1 MGVDQFENS
10 LDSGLDWRVLATIE
24 IRDDEVL
31 KSGRGCMIR
40 KEAIYL
46 RTVQEIELGVV
57 IIKGVKYGP
66 EEVQTLGSLFSIT
79 EMVWKAKHFRG
90 E

>member
-1 MGVDQFENS
+1 
-10 LDSGLDWRVLATIE
+10 
-24 IRDDEVL
+24 
-31 KSGRGCMIR
+31 MIR

-57 IIKGVKYGP
+57 IIKGVKYGS

-79 EMVWKAKHFRG
+79 EMVW
-90 E
+90 